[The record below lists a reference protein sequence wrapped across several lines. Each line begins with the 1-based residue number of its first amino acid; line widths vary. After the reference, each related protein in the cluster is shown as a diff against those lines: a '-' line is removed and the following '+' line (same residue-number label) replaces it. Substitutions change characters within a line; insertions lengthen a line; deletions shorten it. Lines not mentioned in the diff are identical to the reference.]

1 MMSEHLRVDTEASG
15 GEHHSMRTT
24 LTLDDDVAALLRRI
38 ASRRKASL
46 KAVVNQALREGLR
59 RMATPAEPVRAYRT
73 PGVDMGRCLVG
84 NVDDVAEVLAVAEG
98 ERVR

>member
-1 MMSEHLRVDTEASG
+1 
-15 GEHHSMRTT
+15 MRTT
-24 LTLDDDVAALLRRI
+24 LTLDDDVAALLRRV
-38 ASRRKASL
+38 ASRRKASF

-59 RMATPAEPVRAYRT
+59 RMASPAEPAGTYRT

-98 ERVR
+98 ERLR